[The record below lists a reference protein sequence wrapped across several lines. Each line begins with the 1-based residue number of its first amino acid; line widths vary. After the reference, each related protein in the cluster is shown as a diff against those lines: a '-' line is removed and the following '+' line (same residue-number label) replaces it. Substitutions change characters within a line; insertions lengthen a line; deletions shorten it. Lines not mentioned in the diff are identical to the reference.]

1 MTATQCAHKGL
12 RSRADNPLRDLR
24 CRGLCSVALASVPEP
39 SRALAA
45 LLPEGAALLESR
57 TTHPCARYS
66 FVAFSPLAELRLQPE
81 GLLLSGPERETET
94 LAGPPLVQLFAWLE
108 AVRAMPGAPDVPFAG
123 GWVGYFAHELGCLML
138 DTAPAADA
146 PPARPS
152 GPLAVFRLYRDALV
166 VDHRAGTATLYAN
179 DWGEGAD
186 ALMARLHRARERLQG
201 DAPKTATAPS
211 VVDASTATLNAG
223 EFAERQAALQR
234 LIRAGDCFQANL
246 TASWAWPWRD
256 GLPSQAELVAL
267 YRRYTEANPGAWCGF
282 FANGETTILSG
293 SPELLVDW
301 RGDYIRMRPIAGT
314 RPRGEDA
321 ASDAALAAELCS
333 DPKERAEHSML
344 VDLVRNDLAHV
355 SRAGTV
361 RVENFAGVER
371 YRHVMHLVSEVS
383 GEARMGLDLESLLRA
398 VFPGGTVTGAPKRRA
413 LARIGEFER
422 GPRGAYTG
430 ALGYVAL
437 GGASQ
442 WNLMIR
448 TLTATPTHLVAH
460 AGCGI
465 VEGSVSELEAKE
477 LAAKARAQAEA
488 AFGRST
494 PAELAMRCGEV
505 ESGRSWEPGRAEAVM
520 QSARVLIVDFEDSF
534 VHNLA
539 DYCRRLGA
547 AAEVVSAH
555 APPEPAWKNEIT
567 HLILSPG
574 PGRPADFPAWPRH
587 LALAEARR
595 IPVLGVCLGHQA
607 LGEATG
613 AKLVCH
619 HETVHGRGS
628 RLLRLPA
635 AKSDPIFAAW
645 DGETAGRYHSLIL
658 IEPSPDMEPLATLQD
673 GTLMAVRYRNKPHW
687 GVQFHPESLLT
698 DRGLD
703 LIAAFLAYRKP

>member
-1 MTATQCAHKGL
+1 MTAMQTARKELQA
-12 RSRADNPLRDLR
+12 PLTAALGGLR
-24 CRGLCSVALASVPEP
+24 CRGLRSLALADMPEP
-39 SRALAA
+39 ARALAA
-45 LLPEGAALLESR
+45 LLSQGAALLESR
-57 TTHPCARYS
+57 TEHPGARYS
-66 FVAFSPLAELRLQPE
+66 FLAFSPTLELRLQAE
-81 GLLLSGPERETET
+81 GLSLSGPGRARQT
-94 LAGPPLVQLFAWLE
+94 LVGEPIAELFACLE
-108 AVRAMPGAPDVPFAG
+108 AVRTMPGAPDVPFAG
-123 GWVGYFAHELGCLML
+123 GWVGYFAHELGCRMM
-138 DTAPAADA
+138 DTAPAAAA
-146 PPARPS
+146 PPARPP

-166 VDHRAGTATLYAN
+166 MDHRAGTATLYGS
-179 DWGEGAD
+179 DWGEGED
-186 ALMARLHRARERLQG
+186 AVMARLRHARERLEN
-201 DAPKTATAPS
+201 DASESATAPS
-211 VVDASTATLNAG
+211 VFDAPVTTLDAG
-223 EFAERQAALQR
+223 EFAERQAALQK

-256 GLPSQAELVAL
+256 GPPSPAGLVAL
-267 YRRYTEANPGAWCGF
+267 YRRYTEANPGAWCGY
-282 FANGETTILSG
+282 FADGETTILSG

-301 RGDYIRMRPIAGT
+301 RNDCVRMRPIAGT

-321 ASDAALAAELCS
+321 ASDAVLADELRG
-333 DPKERAEHSML
+333 DPKERAEHAML

-355 SRAGTV
+355 CRAGTV

-383 GEARMGLDLESLLRA
+383 GEARAGLDLESLLGA

-465 VEGSVSELEAKE
+465 VEGSQSELEAEE
-477 LAAKARAQAEA
+477 LAAKAQAQAEA
-488 AFGRST
+488 ALGRST
-494 PAELAMRCGEV
+494 PAASAMRCGEV
-505 ESGRSWEPGRAEAVM
+505 ESGSRWEPGRAEAM
-520 QSARVLIVDFEDSF
+520 AQSARVLIVDFEDSF

-547 AAEVVSAH
+547 TAGVVSAH
-555 APPEPAWKNEIT
+555 AVPEPAWKDEVT

-574 PGRPADFPAWPRH
+574 PGRPEDFPSWLRH
-587 LALAEARR
+587 LALAEARG

-607 LGEATG
+607 LGEAAG

-619 HETVHGRGS
+619 RETVHGRGS
-628 RLLRLPA
+628 RLLRLQA
-635 AKSDPIFAAW
+635 AKTDPLFAAW
-645 DGETAGRYHSLIL
+645 NGETVGRYHSLVV
-658 IEPSPDMEPLATLQD
+658 IEPAPNMEPLATLED
-673 GTLMAVRYRNKPHW
+673 NTLMAVRYRDKPHW

-698 DRGLD
+698 DNGLD
-703 LIAAFLAYRKP
+703 LIAAFLRFVKS